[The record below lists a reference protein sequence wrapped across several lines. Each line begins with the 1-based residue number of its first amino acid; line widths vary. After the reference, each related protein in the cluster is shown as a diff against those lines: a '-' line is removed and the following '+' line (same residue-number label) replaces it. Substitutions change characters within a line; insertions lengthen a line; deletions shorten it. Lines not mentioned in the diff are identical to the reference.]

1 MNKNNQKEQPNI
13 FFQGKKMVKKTKS
26 IEPPRPP
33 RGEKTVPDIK
43 PPKAAQNPVDETYF
57 VSLKSPLELRR
68 QILESSRKTI
78 YCMQTYQK
86 VMLIRQRKLQELES
100 LKQSLK
106 ELMYLNKK
114 LNEKLPSYD
123 HELVPETERV
133 TKGISKIIK
142 KAEVKPVPEKKSVK
156 EKTELEKLEESL
168 SVIEKKLGTL
178 GKK

>member
-1 MNKNNQKEQPNI
+1 
-13 FFQGKKMVKKTKS
+13 MVKKTKS

-100 LKQSLK
+100 LKQRK
-106 ELMYLNKK
+106 
-114 LNEKLPSYD
+114 
-123 HELVPETERV
+123 
-133 TKGISKIIK
+133 
-142 KAEVKPVPEKKSVK
+142 VK
-156 EKTELEKLEESL
+156 
-168 SVIEKKLGTL
+168 
-178 GKK
+178 